1 MRMLELGGNA
11 FDAAVAAGFVL
22 QVVQP
27 HLNGAGGDMPAL
39 LWDASAGKPEV
50 LCAQGVAPAAAS
62 PTAFTRLGLDAIPGT
77 GPLAACVPGAIDGW
91 LLMLRDRGSLALDEV
106 LAPAIGY
113 AERGY
118 PVSAGLAGV
127 IESVADLLVNS
138 WPTSAAIYLPHGRT
152 PQAGARLTNP
162 DLATTY
168 RLLLLEAKSG
178 GGSREHRIDAARDV
192 FYRGYIA
199 EQVANFFAADLP
211 ASTGTGY
218 RGLLTGQDLAG
229 WSATWEQ
236 ALTVDFHGVTVCKPG
251 PWSQGPVLLQML
263 GILAHFDLRA
273 LDPHDPDY
281 IHTLVEVTKLAFAD
295 REAWYGDPLF
305 ADVPLTALLS
315 RAYSAERSRLVSD
328 VASREQRPGNPDGRQ
343 PILTTQTARAITGGP
358 GIGEPTVPGAGSH
371 LAPPAAVTGNSDR
384 PRSVHA
390 NDTCHV
396 DVVDRFGNFVS
407 ATPSGGWL
415 QSSPTVP
422 GLGFALGTRMQM
434 FDLDSDRPNVVQGGK
449 RPRTTLSP
457 GLALRDGAPWLAFGT
472 PGGDQ
477 QDQWSLQFLL
487 NVVLHGDD
495 LQRAIDRPVFHSR
508 HFPSSFYPRESI
520 CARLVME
527 DRFPEPT
534 LAELARRSHD
544 VQRVG
549 PWSLTRVCAVG
560 QLADGTLRAG
570 ANPRGMEGYAVGR

>member
-1 MRMLELGGNA
+1 MLELGGNA

-39 LWDASAGKPEV
+39 LWDADVGKPEV
-50 LCAQGVAPAAAS
+50 LCAQGVAPDAAS

-91 LLMLRDRGSLALDEV
+91 LLMLRDRGSLPLDEV

-118 PVSAGLAGV
+118 PVSPGLAEV

-162 DLATTY
+162 DLAATY
-168 RLLLLEAKSG
+168 RLLLSEANSG
-178 GGSREHRIDAARDV
+178 GGSREQRIDAARDA
-192 FYRGYIA
+192 FYRGSIA

-211 ASTGTGY
+211 DSTGTGY
-218 RGLLTGQDLAG
+218 RGLLTGQDLAD

-236 ALTVDFHGVTVCKPG
+236 ALTADFHGVTVCKPG

-263 GILAHFDLRA
+263 GILEHIDVDAFDPDDA
-273 LDPHDPDY
+273 DY
-281 IHTLVEVTKLAFAD
+281 IHTLVETTKLAFAD
-295 REAWYGDPLF
+295 REAWYGDPRF
-305 ADVPLTALLS
+305 VDVPMTTLLS
-315 RAYSAERSRLVSD
+315 RAYSAERRLLVGD
-328 VASREQRPGNPDGRQ
+328 MASRKQRPGHPDGRQ
-343 PILTTQTARAITGGP
+343 PILATLTGRATASGAGL
-358 GIGEPTVPGAGSH
+358 GEPTVPAAGSL
-371 LAPPAAVTGNSDR
+371 LAPPGAVNGNSDR

-487 NVVLHGDD
+487 NVVLQGDD

-520 CARLVME
+520 CARVVME
-527 DRFPEPT
+527 HRFPEPT
-534 LAELARRSHD
+534 LAELAHRGHD
-544 VQRVG
+544 VERVG